1 MWWSAYS
8 SLALWQQK
16 GGYSSPFWGSL
27 QHLHSI
33 LGITPASRLHFWDHS
48 SISTPF
54 WGSLQHLH
62 SILGITPALTSWLH
76 LFWDL
81 DNKRLLSLSKI
92 VMPPLILRCPDCWI
106 CQHRLLRASTMDH
119 GGRQHDRLAAE
130 SWLPSLHAVILLGG
144 NKNAPLSLQ
153 GLTTSSRLV
162 SNLLSPKYGDER
174 LVPLQW
180 TKDTLAIS
188 FNFIIS

>member
-1 MWWSAYS
+1 MVVSLLLVGTVATEGRLLLSILGITPASPLHFGDHS
-8 SLALWQQK
+8 SISTPFLGSFQHLN
-16 GGYSSPFWGSL
+16 SFWGSL

-33 LGITPASRLHFWDHS
+33 LGITP
-48 SISTPF
+48 T
-54 WGSLQHLH
+54 
-62 SILGITPALTSWLH
+62 LTSWLH

-106 CQHRLLRASTMDH
+106 CQHRLLRANTMDH

-180 TKDTLAIS
+180 TKGILAIS
-188 FNFIIS
+188 FNFNIS